1 MANTIK
7 KYQTCFISKTN
18 DMKRKLIILARL
30 LVMLWVCVAAVI
42 YAFKTASDWNDRQID
57 QRSKS
62 GYSSVGYPRNY

>member
-1 MANTIK
+1 
-7 KYQTCFISKTN
+7 
-18 DMKRKLIILARL
+18 MKRKLIILARL